1 VSQVVVADG
10 RVEHPLAAALAGRAT
25 TVTLAGGPAVPG

>member
-1 VSQVVVADG
+1 VVGDG
-10 RVEHPLAAALAGRAT
+10 RGERPLAAALAGRGT